1 MRYAILSDI
10 HGNAVAL
17 EKVLADAQK
26 QKVDQILCL
35 GDVVGYG
42 PNPNKCLELVHQHC
56 KFVLLG
62 NHEAGVCGRLG
73 LDWYS
78 ETAKAGVLRDRSRV
92 SSKDKEWMRN
102 LPYIKVVDDPSGKF
116 MCAHGTPAGIVE
128 DFDYIL
134 SGFEAGMAMS
144 SARKD
149 GCNLLF
155 VGHTHE
161 ACRFESPTIVKEDVD
176 ENGFPRYY
184 SETTVDKSQT
194 FKLKDDLRYVI
205 NVGSVG
211 YPRVQRF
218 TCYAIYDS
226 EKHTVEHRVLDF
238 DFMNY
243 VTEMHAVDIPL
254 PGWLE
259 YHVKCLKEGL
269 ES

>member
-10 HGNAVAL
+10 HGNAVEL
-17 EKVLADAQK
+17 EKVLADVRK
-26 QKVDQILCL
+26 RKVDQILCL

-42 PNPNKCLELVHQHC
+42 PNPNKCLELVHRHC

-78 ETAKAGVLRDRSRV
+78 ETAKAGILRDRSRV
-92 SSKDKEWMRN
+92 SSEDKEWMRN
-102 LPYIKVVDDPSGKF
+102 LPYIKVIDDPNGKF

-128 DFDYIL
+128 DFDYIT
-134 SGFEAGMAMS
+134 SGFDAGIAMS

-149 GCNLLF
+149 CCNILF
-155 VGHTHE
+155 VGHTHK
-161 ACRFESPTIVKEDVD
+161 ACIFESPIIVKDDVD
-176 ENGFPRYY
+176 ENGFPSYY

-238 DFMNY
+238 GFMNY

-259 YHVKCLKEGL
+259 YHVKRLKECL

>member
-26 QKVDQILCL
+26 HKVDQILCL

-56 KFVLLG
+56 KFILLG

-78 ETAKAGVLRDRSRV
+78 ETAKAGVLRDRGRV
-92 SSKDKEWMRN
+92 SSEDKEWMRN
-102 LPYIKVVDDPSGKF
+102 LPYARIVDDPNGKF
-116 MCAHGTPAGIVE
+116 MCAHGSPAGNIE
-128 DFDYIL
+128 DFNYVLD
-134 SGFEAGMAMS
+134 GFEAGWAMA

-161 ACRFESPTIVKEDVD
+161 ACRFESPAIVKEDVD

-184 SETTVDKSQT
+184 SETTVDKSQV
-194 FKLKDDLRYVI
+194 FELNKDLRYVI

-211 YPRVQRF
+211 YPRVQHF

-243 VTEMHAVDIPL
+243 VTEMHAVGIPL
-254 PGWLE
+254 PGWLK
-259 YHVKCLKEGL
+259 YHVKSIKEGL
-269 ES
+269 EN